1 MFLQFCQP
9 QPKGLQLQGTVRQDE
24 KDIRRG
30 QGLLVA
36 VMLPLS
42 PGGAR
47 GTQEPMWSES
57 NAHGASLMLAFL
69 ITKEVANI

>member
-57 NAHGASLMLAFL
+57 TAHGASLMLAFI